1 MICDAVLIKEDV
13 RPRIIWRKGRIVN
26 YIKRRDGKIRVV
38 KLVIVNSNSEM
49 VELGRPLHLI
59 VPSEII
65 NSKTND
71 IAVDDKN
78 TNKNTN
84 TDQIKTLM

>member
-13 RPRIIWRKGRIVN
+13 RPRIIWRKGIVN
-26 YIKRRDGKIRVV
+26 YIKRRDGKRRVV
-38 KLVIVNSNSEM
+38 KLVIVNSKSEM